1 MNKNSSIPLIATI
14 IVAALAIAAVV
25 IAIVTI
31 NASKGSGTQSGQQG
45 SDPAVSEFRPTQELV
60 EECTYAAHDLVAGS
74 YKIVRLFVTEGLA
87 HYGEPYGNEPE
98 DGIYTV
104 NSQEYTDLSQIEEL
118 VYSVYTNSE
127 AERILKNIDGNG
139 MAVYRDRE
147 ILVDDDS
154 TVEGTSDSSHMY
166 KTDIVLGI
174 SADFAPD
181 TEYAKDWSSCRIAVL
196 PRSEMEC
203 ELTVYLDGLDENSEV
218 TEENKG
224 SVLEIPMIKVDGE
237 WRLALFTY

>member
-1 MNKNSSIPLIATI
+1 MKKNSTIPLIATI
-14 IVAALAIAAVV
+14 IVAAVAIAAVV
-25 IAIVTI
+25 IAIVTL
-31 NASKGSGTQSGQQG
+31 NAGKGNTTPGQQG
-45 SDPAVSEFRPTQELV
+45 GVTNEFRPTQELV
-60 EECTYAAHDLVAGS
+60 EECTYAAHDLVADS

-104 NSQEYTDLSQIEEL
+104 NSQEYSSLSQIEDF

-139 MAVYRDRE
+139 TAVYRDRE
-147 ILVDDDS
+147 ILVDDNS
-154 TVEGTSDSSHMY
+154 TVEGTADSSHMY
-166 KTDIVLGI
+166 KTETVLGI

-181 TEYAKDWSSCRIAVL
+181 TGYTKDWSSCRIAVL
-196 PRSEMEC
+196 PKSELEC
-203 ELTVYLDGLDENSEV
+203 ELTVYLDGLDENSEI

-224 SVLEIPMIKVDGE
+224 SVLEIPMLKVDGE
-237 WRLALFTY
+237 WKLALFTY